1 MVFYFILFHSTLEHG
16 CLFFLFIAHQI
27 ATLKHTRVKKPVFA
41 GQSMRAR
48 AAIGGGGGGGGGVQL
63 RMSIQ

>member
-27 ATLKHTRVKKPVFA
+27 ATLKHKRVNKPVFV

-48 AAIGGGGGGGGGVQL
+48 AAIGGGGGVQL
-63 RMSIQ
+63 RMSIQLK

>member
-27 ATLKHTRVKKPVFA
+27 ATLKHK
-41 GQSMRAR
+41 S
-48 AAIGGGGGGGGGVQL
+48 GGGGGGGGVQL